1 MWHFLNKCMIIDFLP
16 LLFISWACLIPL
28 VICLGGLYHIC
39 DLWGQER
46 GVVDSVL
53 QLLLG
58 KMMESL
64 NQSLKDFGNFKILL
78 LHLTDV
84 ETESQEFSVLPEAAR
99 NW

>member
-1 MWHFLNKCMIIDFLP
+1 MPTLDAVCIFSRCLGFNYRTVWQHFLNKCVIIDFLP

-28 VICLGGLYHIC
+28 VICLGGLYHIR

-53 QLLLG
+53 QLPLG

-64 NQSLKDFGNFKILL
+64 NQSLKDVGSFKILL
-78 LHLTDV
+78 CI
-84 ETESQEFSVLPEAAR
+84 
-99 NW
+99 